1 MGNMNECVTGRVFT
15 APIYNAPNVRNI
27 VDICSNGCNRIGV
40 KNFVTGITAT
50 LESIT
55 GYGVNTDIVSV
66 YDNVTHVFMQHIE
79 YIDLE
84 SYDRFQL
91 IGMLEDMT
99 K

>member
-1 MGNMNECVTGRVFT
+1 MGNIATTSKIFT
-15 APIYNAPNVRNI
+15 EQVYNVPNVYNI
-27 VDICSNGCNRIGV
+27 VDIRSDGCNRIGV

-50 LESIT
+50 LERIT

-79 YIDLE
+79 YRDLE
-84 SYDRFQL
+84 SYELFQL
-91 IGMLEDMT
+91 IGELEDMT

>member
-1 MGNMNECVTGRVFT
+1 MGNINESVSGKLFTGR
-15 APIYNAPNVRNI
+15 IYNSPEARNI
-27 VDICSNGCNRIGV
+27 VDICSDGCNRIGV

-50 LESIT
+50 LERIT

-79 YIDLE
+79 YRDLE

-91 IGMLEDMT
+91 IGALEDMT

>member
-50 LESIT
+50 LEHIT
-55 GYGVNTDIVSV
+55 GYGVNADIVSV
-66 YDNVTHVFMQHIE
+66 YDNVTHVFMYHME
-79 YIDLE
+79 YRDLE

-91 IGMLEDMT
+91 IGRLEDMT

>member
-1 MGNMNECVTGRVFT
+1 MGNIATTSKIFT

-50 LESIT
+50 LERIT

-79 YIDLE
+79 YRDLE
-84 SYDRFQL
+84 SYERFQL
-91 IGMLEDMT
+91 IGELEDMT

>member
-1 MGNMNECVTGRVFT
+1 MGNIATTSKIFT
-15 APIYNAPNVRNI
+15 EQVYNVPNVYNI
-27 VDICSNGCNRIGV
+27 VDIRSDGCNRIGV

-50 LESIT
+50 LERIT

-79 YIDLE
+79 YRDLE
-84 SYDRFQL
+84 SYERFQL
-91 IGMLEDMT
+91 IGELEDMT

>member
-1 MGNMNECVTGRVFT
+1 MGNIATTSKIFT
-15 APIYNAPNVRNI
+15 APIYNTPNVCNI

-50 LESIT
+50 LERIT

-79 YIDLE
+79 YRGLE
-84 SYDRFQL
+84 SYERFQL
-91 IGMLEDMT
+91 IGTLEDMT

>member
-1 MGNMNECVTGRVFT
+1 MGNIATTSKIFT
-15 APIYNAPNVRNI
+15 EQVYNVPNVYNI
-27 VDICSNGCNRIGV
+27 VDIRSDGCNRIGV

-50 LESIT
+50 LERIT

-79 YIDLE
+79 YRDLE

-91 IGMLEDMT
+91 IGALEDMT